1 MRPSR
6 FLLAAGLAGPILF
19 LVIATLAG
27 WLRPGYSA
35 RTDAISDLG
44 VGENAWLQNANF
56 LLFGILLVGY
66 AVGFRRAMAPLVGV
80 RTASWGAVVIG
91 AGAVGT
97 VGAVVF
103 PAAPATG
110 LFHFLFGFLI
120 VMVSAVVAACY
131 GGRVFR
137 RVPGW
142 RGLARYS
149 TWTAVVSVAL
159 FITTFFVLNPAS
171 PMAAAGIGGL
181 VNRTLATV
189 AFAWYAVTAWKLLR
203 MYRRTGPPT
212 VLSDT
217 TMHPFT
223 IGRWASALASGR
235 PTGSGRSTP

>member
-1 MRPSR
+1 MRPPR

-19 LVIATLAG
+19 LAIATVAG

-44 VGENAWLQNANF
+44 VGDNAWLQNANF
-56 LLFGILLVGY
+56 LLFGILLLGY
-66 AVGFRRAMAPLVGV
+66 AVGFRQAMAPLVGAG
-80 RTASWGAVVIG
+80 TANWGAIAIG
-91 AGAVGT
+91 AGAIGT

-120 VMVSAVVAACY
+120 VMVSAVVAAFY

-137 RVPGW
+137 RAPGW

-149 TWTAVVSVAL
+149 TWTGAVSVVL
-159 FITTFFVLNPAS
+159 FIATFFVLNPAS

-189 AFAWYAVTAWKLLR
+189 AFAWYAVTAWNLLR
-203 MYRRTGPPT
+203 VDRRTGAPT
-212 VLSDT
+212 SPSNMDT
-217 TMHPFT
+217 TM
-223 IGRWASALASGR
+223 SGPAAAR
-235 PTGSGRSTP
+235 PTP